1 MTIDGIDA
9 ASYGEAENGHVLP
22 LALGFP
28 FETTTS
34 ISRMILAGVFDQFP
48 ALKIL
53 VAHSG
58 GTLPFLAGRLDSCV
72 LHDPTVKDRLKL
84 KPSEYLKKLYY
95 DAVIYDSTALRHTI
109 DFAGPDRVMFGTV
122 SLEAW

>member
-1 MTIDGIDA
+1 
-9 ASYGEAENGHVLP
+9 
-22 LALGFP
+22 
-28 FETTTS
+28 
-34 ISRMILAGVFDQFP
+34 MILAGVFDHFP

-84 KPSEYLKKLYY
+84 KPSEYLKALYY
-95 DAVIYDSTALRHTI
+95 DAVLYDSTALRHTI
-109 DFAGPDRVMFGTV
+109 DFVGSDRVMFGTV
-122 SLEAW
+122 SILQKPIRQWRLCATLGSHVHEGQRD